1 MPSTATITS
10 SDLISFVAS
19 TGIKSAEVNSNFSV
33 WRGHVIPIS
42 PSTSTAATAG
52 TYSLGSSDYYWL
64 YSFLKEIHLVEIT
77 AASTPATGF
86 SSIYFKTDGY
96 PYSKNS
102 AGTESP
108 LGGAFKIVN
117 SRASPGTITAAGG
130 ISFDIATNGLRQ
142 YMFVTGDTTTGTDIT
157 ANPQI
162 SAGTL
167 GAELILCVP
176 NTSTSKPIALEN
188 GTGLDQNGYFL
199 MNAGGLI
206 RYFHDGTEW
215 LEQYRKDM

>member
-1 MPSTATITS
+1 MPSTTTAFYMYEFTPLTK
-10 SDLISFVAS
+10 
-19 TGIKSAEVNSNFSV
+19 IKSAEVNNNFDNFC
-33 WRGHVIPIS
+33 GHLCPVDPAVNFALAS
-42 PSTSTAATAG
+42 SG
-52 TYSLGSSDYYWL
+52 VYDLGADTNYWAHVYAQSSRFAQV
-64 YSFLKEIHLVEIT
+64 SSM
-77 AASTPATGF
+77 STPAAGF
-86 SSIYFKTDGY
+86 NDIYFKTDGM

-130 ISFDIATNGLRQ
+130 VPFDIATNGLRQ
-142 YMFVTGDTTTGTDIT
+142 YMFVTGDTTLGTDIT
-157 ANPQI
+157 ADPQI
-162 SAGTL
+162 AAGTL

-176 NTSTSKPIALEN
+176 NTSTRYAITLDH
-188 GTGLDQNGYFL
+188 GTGLDQNSSFL